1 MEKLIGK
8 ASDGTRMEIESPW
21 MNQNGGGVAAW
32 IRLFK
37 KRMAKTSLPCPVLWF
52 PEADILPFFYPAY
65 SRVAWSTLRLF
76 PLTVSLIH
84 TANNS
89 NLQIIEDGKIFSMYH
104 QKKIVWYACKIWDR
118 GGVLIREAGKSV
130 AMRLMAM
137 VMDCPRYF
145 GALFFV
151 E

>member
-1 MEKLIGK
+1 
-8 ASDGTRMEIESPW
+8 
-21 MNQNGGGVAAW
+21 
-32 IRLFK
+32 
-37 KRMAKTSLPCPVLWF
+37 
-52 PEADILPFFYPAY
+52 
-65 SRVAWSTLRLF
+65 
-76 PLTVSLIH
+76 
-84 TANNS
+84 
-89 NLQIIEDGKIFSMYH
+89 MYH
-104 QKKIVWYACKIWDR
+104 KKKIVWYACKIWDR